1 MQKQVKTIFISFIAL
16 LILVATY
23 YFNPHAIQI
32 TTNTAD
38 TPATTIRPTFVLP
51 DLEGQT
57 HNVSEWDGKV
67 IMVNFW
73 ATWCPPC
80 RSEMPAFNKLY
91 SNYKEQ
97 GFVIIGIAIDSS
109 DSVQNFV
116 DLMDIQ
122 YPILTSEDNGIRL
135 AKAYGNE
142 LGALPFT
149 AIIDQNGHIIQTHRG
164 ELSYE
169 EAEAIITPL
178 L

>member
-1 MQKQVKTIFISFIAL
+1 MHKQLKIISISFIAL
-16 LILVATY
+16 LVFVAAY
-23 YFNPHAIQI
+23 YFSQHSAQTSRN
-32 TTNTAD
+32 NSD
-38 TPATTIRPTFVLP
+38 TSIRPAFSLP

-57 HNVSEWDGKV
+57 HDVSEWDGKV

-91 SNYKEQ
+91 ADYKER
-97 GFVIIGIAIDSS
+97 GFVIIGIAIDTP

-122 YPILTSEDNGIRL
+122 YPILTSEEAGIKL
-135 AKAYGNE
+135 AKAYGNN
-142 LGALPFT
+142 LGGLPFT
-149 AIIDQNGHIIQTHRG
+149 AIIDRNKRVTQIHRG
-164 ELSYE
+164 ELTYTD
-169 EAEAIITPL
+169 AESLIIPL